1 MKYKRWSP
9 EEKEFVF
16 SNLGEKTISE
26 MAEHLG
32 KTEMAV
38 NLFLLRKRTSP
49 KTVVKNNIVLL
60 LLQTAFVNPEYFT
73 PNRTF
78 FESVKIGQ
86 KRWWSLYKGV
96 KKATDEEVV
105 RIANHLC
112 VDMSDFFE
120 IRQLNLFD
128 ENEQNTTRNNR

>member
-16 SNLGEKTISE
+16 SNLRKMTPKDI
-26 MAEHLG
+26 AEHLG

-49 KTVVKNNIVLL
+49 KTVVKNNIVLAI
-60 LLQTAFVNPEYFT
+60 LQYAFVDPEYFT

-78 FESVKIGQ
+78 FDAVKLGL
-86 KRWWSLYKGV
+86 K
-96 KKATDEEVV
+96 
-105 RIANHLC
+105 
-112 VDMSDFFE
+112 
-120 IRQLNLFD
+120 
-128 ENEQNTTRNNR
+128 